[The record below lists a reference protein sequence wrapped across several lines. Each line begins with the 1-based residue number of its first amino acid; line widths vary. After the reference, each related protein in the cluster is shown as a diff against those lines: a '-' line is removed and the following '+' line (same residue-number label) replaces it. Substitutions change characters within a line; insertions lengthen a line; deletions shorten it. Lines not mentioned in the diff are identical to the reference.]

1 MAILRPSKT
10 PLPAMAG
17 WEARQVKIW
26 ITLVCMVIGLGPN
39 AGRPLW
45 AARPSWAWE
54 ETEHGTSTKLVE
66 RDAMQSLPMDKLDA
80 VSLAK
85 VAAVLNNVTVFRRLP
100 VRVVSCD
107 PALYLFVVRHPDV
120 VVNIWEVLGVSLL
133 QLRQSGPDRFR
144 VDEKEGTTA
153 AMEFLYHDRQT
164 HVIYGDWRY
173 SGPMMVRPV
182 NGRCLGILKTSYLRD
197 NDGHCYVTSRLDA
210 FLSVEPGG
218 VELLTKVFH
227 PLVEKTADG
236 NFTQAVAF
244 VGSLSRTGGGE

>member
-1 MAILRPSKT
+1 M
-10 PLPAMAG
+10 
-17 WEARQVKIW
+17 
-26 ITLVCMVIGLGPN
+26 
-39 AGRPLW
+39 
-45 AARPSWAWE
+45 
-54 ETEHGTSTKLVE
+54 
-66 RDAMQSLPMDKLDA
+66 
-80 VSLAK
+80 
-85 VAAVLNNVTVFRRLP
+85 
-100 VRVVSCD
+100 VSCD

-197 NDGHCYVTSRLDA
+197 NDGHCYVTSRLNA
-210 FLSVEPGG
+210 FLSGG
-218 VELLTKVFH
+218 AGWSGIAHQGLSPAGGENG
-227 PLVEKTADG
+227 DD

-244 VGSLSRTGGGE
+244 VGSLSRTAEVNSRGLSVSLPS